1 MKLMKMMKICT
12 EDDKC
17 EADKSELHE
26 KLFALWK
33 EHKEEYE
40 ENYDADYD

>member
-1 MKLMKMMKICT
+1 MD
-12 EDDKC
+12 EDTAKQ

-40 ENYDADYD
+40 ENYGADYD

>member
-1 MKLMKMMKICT
+1 MD
-12 EDDKC
+12 EDTAKQ

-26 KLFALWK
+26 KLFDLWK

-40 ENYDADYD
+40 ENYGADYD